1 MAMIGKV
8 LRMHHRESKSV
19 REIARATSLSRNT
32 VRKYLRT
39 PVAQPPKY
47 VRRAASTKLTPFV
60 ETVKMALLADARRPK
75 KERRT
80 ARALLQQI
88 AAAGYEGGYT
98 QLTDFIRAWR
108 ASQGGVAVGKAFVPL
123 AFELG
128 EAFQFDWSDEALV
141 IGGIYRKLQVAHLK
155 LCASRAFFLVAY
167 PSQGHEMLFDA
178 HTRSF
183 AALGGVA
190 RRGIYDNMKTA
201 VDKVHKGKGRSVN
214 ARFSVMC
221 AHYLYDPDFCNVA
234 SGWEKGVVEKN
245 VQDSRRRIWIDA
257 RERRFASFDELNAWL
272 GERCRALWEEIRHP
286 EHKQFSVAEMLEHE
300 RVQLMPMPAAF
311 DGYVEEVARVS
322 STCLVSVAR
331 NRYSVP
337 CELAGQMVSTHLYP
351 TRVTVVAGD
360 VVVAEH
366 ERLTDKGKTRYDWQH
381 YIPLVQRKPGALRN
395 GAPFA
400 DLPEPL
406 QRLRRALLRESGGD
420 RVMARVLALVP
431 TAGLEVVLV
440 AVELAL
446 DSAPPS
452 GRVSVE
458 HVINVLARLN
468 AAPRPAN
475 VETPLQV
482 LTPPIADTARYDRLR
497 DLSSMKETGHVR
509 ISAIVDAC
517 FRLIV
522 DGVSAPSWTRGGC
535 VQARGSIY
543 LNRPRSI

>member
-1 MAMIGKV
+1 MAMIGTV
-8 LRMHHRESKSV
+8 LRMHHREKKSV
-19 REIARATSLSRNT
+19 REIVRATSLSRNT

-39 PVAQPPKY
+39 DKAEPPQYRRGSVA
-47 VRRAASTKLTPFV
+47 TKLTPFV
-60 ETVKMALLADARRPK
+60 EAVKMALLADARRPR

-80 ARALLQQI
+80 AKALLKQI
-88 AAAGYEGGYT
+88 ALEGYEGGYSR
-98 QLTDFIRAWR
+98 LTDFIRDWR
-108 ASQGGVAVGKAFVPL
+108 AQQGGVAIGKAFVPL

-141 IGGIYRKLQVAHLK
+141 IGGMYRKLQVSHMK
-155 LCASRAFFLVAY
+155 LCASRAFWLVAY

-201 VDKVHKGKGRSVN
+201 VDKVHKGKGRTVN
-214 ARFSVMC
+214 ARFAVMC

-257 RERRFASFDELNAWL
+257 REQRFADMDALNAWL
-272 GERCRALWEEIRHP
+272 GERCRALWQEVKHP
-286 EHKQFSVAEMLEHE
+286 EHRQFSVAEMLEHE
-300 RVQLMPMPAAF
+300 RGQLMPMPAAF
-311 DGYVEEVARVS
+311 DGYVQEVARVS

-337 CELAGQMVSTHLYP
+337 CELAGQMVSTRLYP
-351 TRVTVVAGD
+351 RRVKIVAD
-360 VVVAEH
+360 DIIVADH
-366 ERLTDKGKTRYDWQH
+366 ERLTNKGKTRYDWMH
-381 YIPLVQRKPGALRN
+381 YVPLVQRKPGALRN

-400 DLPEPL
+400 DLPQAL
-406 QRLRRALLRESGGD
+406 QRLRHGLLRESGGD
-420 RVMARVLALVP
+420 RVMAKVLALVP
-431 TAGLEVVLV
+431 TAGLEAVLV

-446 DSAPPS
+446 ESGPPS
-452 GRVSVE
+452 GRVSIE

-468 AAPRPAN
+468 AAPRPDN
-475 VETPLQV
+475 VVTVLQV

-497 DLSSMKETGHVR
+497 DLQGTREVGHG
-509 ISAIVDAC
+509 A
-517 FRLIV
+517 
-522 DGVSAPSWTRGGC
+522 
-535 VQARGSIY
+535 
-543 LNRPRSI
+543 

>member
-8 LRMHHRESKSV
+8 LRMHHREKKSV
-19 REIARATSLSRNT
+19 REIVRATSLSRNT
-32 VRKYLRT
+32 VRKYLRM

-47 VRRAASTKLTPFV
+47 RRRAAATKLSPFI
-60 ETVKMALLADARRPK
+60 ETIKMALLADARRPR

-80 ARALLQQI
+80 AKALLQQI

-98 QLTDFIRAWR
+98 QLTDFIRTWR
-108 ASQGGVAVGKAFVPL
+108 ASQGGVAIGKAFVPL
-123 AFELG
+123 TFELG

-141 IGGIYRKLQVAHLK
+141 IGGLYRKLQVSHMK

-190 RRGIYDNMKTA
+190 CRGIYDNMKTA
-201 VDKVHKGKGRSVN
+201 VDKVHKGKCRTVN
-214 ARFSVMC
+214 ARFAVMC

-272 GERCRALWEEIRHP
+272 GERCRALWEEVRHP
-286 EHKQFSVAEMLEHE
+286 EHRQFSVAEMLEHE
-300 RVQLMPMPAAF
+300 REQLMPMPAAF

-360 VVVAEH
+360 GVVAEH
-366 ERLTDKGKTRYDWQH
+366 ERLTDKSKTRYDWQH
-381 YIPLVQRKPGALRN
+381 YVPLVQRKPGALRN

-400 DLPEPL
+400 DLPESL

-420 RVMARVLALVP
+420 RLMARVLALVP
-431 TAGLEVVLV
+431 TAGLEAVLV

-446 DSAPPS
+446 DGAPPS

-468 AAPRPAN
+468 AAPRPDN

-497 DLSSMKETGHVR
+497 DLGSLREAGH
-509 ISAIVDAC
+509 A
-517 FRLIV
+517 
-522 DGVSAPSWTRGGC
+522 
-535 VQARGSIY
+535 
-543 LNRPRSI
+543 